1 MHTRTW
7 TRHLLLG
14 PDDAWGATLGTGP
27 TGIALL
33 STLAVTFQVL
43 DLTTGLHMMLRYGVG
58 LEQNPLARAIMQTWG
73 PLGLIDL
80 KMGVVLAGVLFLRYM
95 ARSGRP
101 RLARNCLAVTM
112 GLGLLGF
119 ASNLVG

>member
-14 PDDAWGATLGTGP
+14 PDDGWGATIGTGP

-33 STLAVTFQVL
+33 TALALMFQVL
-43 DLTTGLHMMLRYGVG
+43 DLATGLQMMLRYGVG
-58 LEQNPLARAIMQTWG
+58 MEQNPVARAIMQTWG
-73 PLGLIDL
+73 PLGMVDIKL
-80 KMGVVLAGVLFLRYM
+80 GVVVVGVLFLRHL

-101 RLARNCLAVTM
+101 RLARNCLAITM

>member
-14 PDDAWGATLGTGP
+14 PDDAWGATIGTGP
-27 TGIALL
+27 IGIAVL
-33 STLAVTFQVL
+33 STLALFFQML
-43 DLTTGLHMMLRYGVG
+43 DLATGLQMMLRYGVG
-58 LEQNPLARAIMQTWG
+58 MEQNPVARAIMETWG
-73 PLGLIDL
+73 PLGMIDA
-80 KMGVVLAGVLFLRYM
+80 KVGVVLVGILFLRHL

-101 RLARNCLAVTM
+101 RLARNCLAITM
-112 GLGLLGF
+112 CLGVLGF